1 MHDLTLYSHPFASFC
16 QKVLIALY
24 ETGIPFE
31 DRVIDLSSA
40 DDRADITAVWPM
52 GRFPVLVDRAKGVTV
67 PESSI
72 IIEHL
77 ATHYPSARRLL
88 PADADAAREV
98 RLWDRLFDMN
108 AELPMQRIVFDH
120 LRPAENRDPHGV
132 VQQSFFGPLTAE
144 DLRLALPH

>member
-67 PESSI
+67 PEIFDHHRTSGDTLS
-72 IIEHL
+72 L
-77 ATHYPSARRLL
+77 RAPPAARRRGCG
-88 PADADAAREV
+88 A
-98 RLWDRLFDMN
+98 
-108 AELPMQRIVFDH
+108 
-120 LRPAENRDPHGV
+120 
-132 VQQSFFGPLTAE
+132 
-144 DLRLALPH
+144 